1 MDRPVEELTVAQVK
15 NMTVVQLRGQL
26 SARRL
31 STSGVKKDL
40 VKRLLD
46 AIGLS
51 EPNEEKPIQ
60 LHMAGDGWPGTVPNV
75 SMRAMGSDVVASYL
89 AQQQAALQSA
99 KKAADAARAASSAEE
114 MSDLEP
120 ALAMSQAVRSKR
132 GRHGGGKRQRTST
145 ESASSTRVLR
155 SQKRH
160 ETTDENV
167 QIDDKEA
174 LVEPLMVD
182 DEHGESIVKS
192 KVDNTEVDAES
203 PHMLPAVIVHE
214 AQSTMG
220 PFSMKEHLT
229 AESPKHGVEVEYS
242 SPVAGQPALQDEK
255 RCKGVDEVD
264 APVQKCSDI
273 FNVDELLKTTNQP
286 QSNILGARSQGS
298 SAQSSG
304 SGNKLRPNYSLDIG
318 DAWNA
323 DMDLT
328 KESTQIWD
336 SDSVTS
342 VSVDSPS
349 PMAEQPCPIVHVHQ
363 GENVLPPSATTE
375 EPNARSRDNESP
387 CSNANSDSTFDLLS
401 PEATRRMS
409 VEIALELSDSSSSD
423 DSSTSAYLETH
434 MEEMQRSMGV
444 DFPTFPQSFEG
455 TPSLEEPDESSQEI
469 FDLETLSKNGNGV
482 EERDDRSARKRFLSA
497 EEQAP
502 EPKRKWKSSHD
513 LQPSTIIS
521 TKVIE
526 NLVKSANQEL
536 EALGNSRSLGKAF
549 ERADKKI
556 EEYEPSEEQKS
567 GSVPAPVPFESFEQ
581 NQEHY
586 TRGAIQKTSEVGLKA
601 NSQTACSKSSALS
614 FDLQWDVLSTL
625 NPELAEAIILRGPVS
640 PPQKQPTKVVRIT
653 GLSRPFAVRNLC
665 DTMALFG
672 SFPHSHFWI
681 NNIRSVCLVQYDSAE
696 SATKAREAL
705 HNVRWPKTNQHCLQV
720 DFGYEGEVEHLKGS
734 EKSEPSHSL
743 SEKSRSRRSG
753 RGHEEV
759 GSQEHAGV
767 DADSEY
773 FGDLSPKNDSV
784 PNLDCLFKKT
794 KKKPHIYYLPL
805 TCQEA
810 IQREEERERRRQERM
825 LYLAKN
831 KEGEGSGRSRSKG
844 SSRRAPSSWNRR
856 YRARRHRSSST
867 ESDDS
872 SSSSKSDRSS
882 SSRDSRRRYRRRQGN
897 MAYPIAG
904 VAVLFEGSVLA
915 HPPQAIIT
923 ADDETCPTSVVQ
935 SGFGIPWRGSV
946 TMAGVSR
953 TVKRTVLP
961 DFILVAA
968 LGLSSWTIIVLNKQF
983 STRDIS
989 MLFRFVGKLYVL

>member
-1 MDRPVEELTVAQVK
+1 MIRYGESESARRRKCSAAKVFDGERGAWRIDVFRPWLRANLNRVDRTKFTMDRPVEELTVAQVK

-255 RCKGVDEVD
+255 RCKGVDE
-264 APVQKCSDI
+264 
-273 FNVDELLKTTNQP
+273 TTNQP

-401 PEATRRMS
+401 PEATRRIPA
-409 VEIALELSDSSSSD
+409 EPLFRSSYGLMRAGD
-423 DSSTSAYLETH
+423 K
-434 MEEMQRSMGV
+434 
-444 DFPTFPQSFEG
+444 
-455 TPSLEEPDESSQEI
+455 SQTAKLGI
-469 FDLETLSKNGNGV
+469 DLH
-482 EERDDRSARKRFLSA
+482 A

-953 TVKRTVLP
+953 TVKRYQNRQ
-961 DFILVAA
+961 DFKNNNYRL
-968 LGLSSWTIIVLNKQF
+968 K
-983 STRDIS
+983 
-989 MLFRFVGKLYVL
+989 M